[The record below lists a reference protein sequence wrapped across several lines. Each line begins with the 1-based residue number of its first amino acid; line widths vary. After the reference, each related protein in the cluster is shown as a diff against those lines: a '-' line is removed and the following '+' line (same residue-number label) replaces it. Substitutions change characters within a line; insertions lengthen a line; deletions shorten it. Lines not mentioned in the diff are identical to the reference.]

1 MFSELW
7 PWLALGGLGA
17 FHGINPAMGW
27 LFAVALGLHRE
38 RRSVVFIS
46 LLPIAAGHAI
56 SVALVAFLAM
66 AAGVVIDRRLI
77 QIFAGLVL
85 ISWALYHLFARH
97 RVRFGIQVSYLGFS
111 AWSFL
116 TASSHGA
123 GLMLIPVL
131 IPLQTSEHTAHAA
144 GLQASL
150 GVALTA
156 VGVHSLAMLVTT
168 GIVAIAVYQ
177 WIGLSVLRRG
187 WFNLD
192 RLWTFALV
200 ATGMLLL
207 ATAVL
212 GKS

>member
-1 MFSELW
+1 
-7 PWLALGGLGA
+7 
-17 FHGINPAMGW
+17 MGW